1 MALNSKKP
9 AFGLD
14 MEERLRKPVR
24 THTDTDTYAD
34 TDTYT
39 APQEAKRKRT
49 YGLVKQSVF
58 DKVTAHA
65 KATGTSFND
74 IVCKLLDEY
83 IDRHNL

>member
-9 AFGLD
+9 AFSLD
-14 MEERLRKPVR
+14 MEERLKKTARPH
-24 THTDTDTYAD
+24 THTDTDAHIEV
-34 TDTYT
+34 
-39 APQEAKRKRT
+39 QENKTKRT
-49 YGLVKQSVF
+49 YGLVKPSVF

-65 KATGTSFND
+65 KATGTTFND

>member
-1 MALNSKKP
+1 MALNNKKP

-14 MEERLRKPVR
+14 MEARLSKTSRPHTHTD
-24 THTDTDTYAD
+24 THTDTDTY
-34 TDTYT
+34 TEI
-39 APQEAKRKRT
+39 QENKTKRT
-49 YGLVKQSVF
+49 YGLVKPSVF

-65 KATGTSFND
+65 KATGTTFND